1 MMPSV
6 KSAVKD
12 RLVEDKKAQSRKI
25 SKKSSE
31 IDWINVA
38 FLTITPLLAI
48 AGIPIHLHFVGLTWP
63 TMAIFA
69 FYLLATGLSITGG
82 YHRLFAHKSYD
93 ANYFVKL
100 LFLFFGAAACQNSAL
115 KWASDH
121 RDHHRYV
128 DQAPDPYNIQKG
140 FFYAH
145 MGWIFLKDAGD
156 YSYDNVRDLLKDRT
170 VYWQHRFYIPLAISI
185 GFVLPFLLGFT
196 LFGDAW
202 GCLLWAGIV
211 RVVIVHH
218 STFLINSLCHYV
230 GTRPYSLKGSARDSA
245 LAAFLTYG
253 EGYHNFHHQFQYD
266 YRNGVRWYHWDPTKW
281 MIKSLESIRLVKNL
295 RRASEE
301 TIFKTRLQVQREKL
315 QQRLTGLSDEF
326 SNALEQ
332 QLHSAQESLLS
343 ARSRWN
349 QLKSEY
355 NLVKVSMD
363 AKRKEISL
371 KLEQELQSAKI
382 HLKEA
387 HASWNRLIQEF
398 YRSLSNSPIDV
409 A

>member
-1 MMPSV
+1 MIASI
-6 KSAVKD
+6 KSASKSQTNQN
-12 RLVEDKKAQSRKI
+12 ENAQSPLT
-25 SKKSSE
+25 SKRSAE

-48 AGIPIHLHFVGLTWP
+48 VGIPVHFHHVGLSWP
-63 TMAIFA
+63 IMIIFA
-69 FYLLATGLSITGG
+69 FYLMATGLSITGG
-82 YHRLFAHKSYD
+82 YHRFFSHKSYD
-93 ANYFVKL
+93 ANGFVKF
-100 LFLFFGAAACQNSAL
+100 LFLVFGAAACQNSAI

-128 DQAPDPYNIQKG
+128 DQAPDPYNIRKG

-145 MGWIFLKDAGD
+145 MGWIFLKDD
-156 YSYDNVRDLLKDRT
+156 ENNSYDNVRDLIKDRM
-170 VYWQHRFYIPLAISI
+170 VYWQHRFYVPLAISV
-185 GFVLPFLLGFT
+185 GFVLPFIFGFF
-196 LFGDAW
+196 LGDAW

-218 STFLINSLCHYV
+218 STFLINSLCHYI
-230 GTRPYSLKGSARDSA
+230 GKRPYSLKDSARDSA

-281 MIKSLESIRLVKNL
+281 MIKSLESVRLVKNL
-295 RRASEE
+295 RMASEE
-301 TIFKTRLQVQREKL
+301 TIFKAQIQVQREKL
-315 QQRLTGLSDEF
+315 LQGLTGLSKEF
-326 SNALEQ
+326 CDALEQ
-332 QLHSAQESLLS
+332 KLHSAQESLLS
-343 ARSRWN
+343 ARSRWK

-363 AKRKEISL
+363 TKRKEISF

-382 HLKEA
+382 HLKHA
-387 HASWNRLIQEF
+387 HASWNRLTEEF